1 MLKSKKKI
9 YLCDII
15 LISNQNTHIMSNEK
29 SIKPANG
36 YLMFVLVL
44 VLFIGGI
51 VTTVKYENPAW
62 LIATAVA
69 FISIFG
75 FILVNPNSSKVIL
88 LFGKYIGT
96 IKTNGL
102 YWANPLYKKR
112 TISLRASNFDSERLK
127 VNDKLGNPIMIST
140 ILVWRVTDT
149 HKAAFDVD
157 NYENFVR
164 VQTDAAVRKLAS
176 MYPYDNFADEGTEE
190 DITLRSSVNEVS
202 EALEKEVEERLSIA
216 GIEVLEARI
225 GYLAYAQEI
234 ANAMLKRQQATA
246 IVAARHKIVEGAVSM
261 VEMALEELGKKNIV
275 DLDDERKAAM
285 VSNLMV
291 ILCGDK
297 DASPVLNTG
306 TLSH

>member
-1 MLKSKKKI
+1 MKEEKT
-9 YLCDII
+9 II
-15 LISNQNTHIMSNEK
+15 
-29 SIKPANG
+29 PANG
-36 YLMFVLVL
+36 YLMLFV
-44 VLFIGGI
+44 FIAMLIFGI
-51 VTTVKYENPAW
+51 ATIIALKSPIALLI
-62 LIATAVA
+62 LIAAL
-69 FISIFG
+69 IMIPG
-75 FILVNPNSSKVIL
+75 FIMVQPNNSRVLL
-88 LFGKYIGT
+88 LFGKYIGSV
-96 IKTNGL
+96 KRNGF
-102 YWANPLYKKR
+102 YWVNPFFTKKK
-112 TISLRASNFDSERLK
+112 ISLRASNFDSERLK

-140 ILVWRVTDT
+140 ILVWRVYDT
-149 HKAAFDVD
+149 FKAAFDVD
-157 NYENFVR
+157 NFENFVR

-176 MYPYDNFADEGTEE
+176 MYPYDNFADEGLKE

-202 EALEKEVEERLSIA
+202 EALEKEIEERLAIA

-261 VEMALEELGKKNIV
+261 VEMALEQLSKKQLI
-275 DLDDERKAAM
+275 DLDEERKAAM

-306 TLSH
+306 TLNQ